1 MKVRCDSKRNEF
13 SGQLCRSIMENS
25 NYREVVQLA
34 EHWFWEPGV
43 AGSSPV
49 FPTIWPGG
57 QMVKS
62 PLKIWGGV

>member
-1 MKVRCDSKRNEF
+1 MKVRRGSKRNEF
-13 SGQLCRSIMENS
+13 SGLVVIRSIIEDHTF
-25 NYREVVQLA
+25 REVVQLA

-62 PLKIWGGV
+62 PLKRGGV